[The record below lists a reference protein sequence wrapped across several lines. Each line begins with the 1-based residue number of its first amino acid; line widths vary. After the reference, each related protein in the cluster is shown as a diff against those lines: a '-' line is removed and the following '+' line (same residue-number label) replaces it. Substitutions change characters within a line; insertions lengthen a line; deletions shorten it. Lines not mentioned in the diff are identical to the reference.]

1 MFSKQAI
8 VTDTGNGIMLPYMY
22 GIGNDWIKSY
32 KEKIFLTGSIEE
44 FEDYFPTTKVN
55 ANDIEIDLPKQKLL
69 MLG

>member
-44 FEDYFPTTKVN
+44 FEDYFPTTK
-55 ANDIEIDLPKQKLL
+55 L
-69 MLG
+69 MLMILR